1 MEDKTVAMHKS
12 IYRLI
17 AVICLLLQTSMTM
30 AQTVPSVAELVTGL
44 EQRLQ
49 ENPNDMQGW
58 VLLGKSYHHL
68 QNWTKATEAFEQAKK
83 LGYQGSIPAL
93 PNATRA
99 PAKTHPLLR
108 RREETLEL
116 LRPLTS
122 KSANGP

>member
-1 MEDKTVAMHKS
+1 MANYKS
-12 IYRLI
+12 LCPLI
-17 AVICLLLQTSMTM
+17 AGLCLCVMAFGTA
-30 AQTVPSVAELVTGL
+30 AQTVPSVAELTTGL

-68 QNWTKATEAFEQAKK
+68 QNWTKAAEAFEQAKK
-83 LGYQGSIPAL
+83 LGYEGSVPSL
-93 PNATRA
+93 PNATRT
-99 PAKTHPLLR
+99 PVKTHPLLR

-116 LRPLTS
+116 LRPLTN

>member
-1 MEDKTVAMHKS
+1 MAMHKAL
-12 IYRLI
+12 YPLI
-17 AVICLLLQTSMTM
+17 AALCLLLQTSMTL
-30 AQTVPSVAELVTGL
+30 AQSVPSVAELVTGL

-49 ENPNDMQGW
+49 DNPNDMQGW

-83 LGYQGSIPAL
+83 LGYQGSIPTQ
-93 PNATRA
+93 PNATRTPVKA
-99 PAKTHPLLR
+99 HPLLR

-116 LRPLTS
+116 LRPLTN

>member
-1 MEDKTVAMHKS
+1 VHKAL
-12 IYRLI
+12 YPLI
-17 AVICLLLQTSMTM
+17 AALCLLLQTSMTL
-30 AQTVPSVAELVTGL
+30 AQSVPSVAELVTGL

-49 ENPNDMQGW
+49 DNPNDMQGW

-83 LGYQGSIPAL
+83 LGYQGSIPTL
-93 PNATRA
+93 PNATRTPVKA
-99 PAKTHPLLR
+99 HPLLR

-116 LRPLTS
+116 LRPLTN

>member
-1 MEDKTVAMHKS
+1 MH
-12 IYRLI
+12 LI
-17 AVICLLLQTSMTM
+17 IAGFCLSLLPVSAS
-30 AQTVPSVAELVTGL
+30 AQDLPAVAELVTGL
-44 EQRLQ
+44 ERKL
-49 ENPNDMQGW
+49 ENNPDDLQGW
-58 VLLGKSYHHL
+58 VLLGRSYHHL

-83 LGYQGSIPAL
+83 LGYQGSVPELPNATR

-116 LRPLTS
+116 LRPLTN